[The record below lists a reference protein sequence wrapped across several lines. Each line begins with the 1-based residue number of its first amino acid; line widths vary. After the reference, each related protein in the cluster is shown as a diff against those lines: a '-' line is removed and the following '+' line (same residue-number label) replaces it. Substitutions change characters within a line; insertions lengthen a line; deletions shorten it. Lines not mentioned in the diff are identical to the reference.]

1 MDSQPPT
8 PPVQAA
14 TQPMQAEVQTT
25 PSNQNL
31 GTGAASAVGV
41 NYAANAATSA
51 VAAQTATSTNS
62 VPNSVANVVT
72 IPVPIVQNEENYTY
86 VTVKG
91 SLHDRSCAVFG
102 LNETEMQAL
111 SKRFGQGMKGA
122 VNGIMVSIPPMEMV
136 NTLAQLSYKVICSCG
151 EAEISWTM
159 QREI

>member
-1 MDSQPPT
+1 MDAQIPTQTPAQPVP
-8 PPVQAA
+8 AEA
-14 TQPMQAEVQTT
+14 QPA
-25 PSNQNL
+25 PSNPN
-31 GTGAASAVGV
+31 TNIGAAAAAV
-41 NYAANAATSA
+41 NYVTTTATSS

-102 LNETEMQAL
+102 LNDTEILAL
-111 SKRFGQGMKGA
+111 SKRFANGLKGA
-122 VNGIMVSIPPMEMV
+122 VNGIMVTIPPMDMV

>member
-1 MDSQPPT
+1 MDTQIPSQAPPQ
-8 PPVQAA
+8 PVSVEA
-14 TQPMQAEVQTT
+14 QPA
-25 PSNQNL
+25 PSNPN
-31 GTGAASAVGV
+31 TNIGAAAVAAV
-41 NYAANAATSA
+41 NYVATTATSS

-102 LNETEMQAL
+102 LNDTEIQAL
-111 SKRFGQGMKGA
+111 SKRFGNGLKGA
-122 VNGIMVSIPPMEMV
+122 VNGVMVTIPPMDMV

>member
-1 MDSQPPT
+1 MDSQPPPPQPTAMPT
-8 PPVQAA
+8 PAEA
-14 TQPMQAEVQTT
+14 QPA
-25 PSNQNL
+25 PSNPN
-31 GTGAASAVGV
+31 TSIGAAAASV
-41 NYAANAATSA
+41 NYVTTTATSS

-62 VPNSVANVVT
+62 VPTSVANVVT

-102 LNETEMQAL
+102 LNDTEIQAL
-111 SKRFGQGMKGA
+111 SKRFGNGLKGA
-122 VNGIMVSIPPMEMV
+122 VNGVMVTITPMDMV
-136 NTLAQLSYKVICSCG
+136 NTLAQLGYKVVCSCG